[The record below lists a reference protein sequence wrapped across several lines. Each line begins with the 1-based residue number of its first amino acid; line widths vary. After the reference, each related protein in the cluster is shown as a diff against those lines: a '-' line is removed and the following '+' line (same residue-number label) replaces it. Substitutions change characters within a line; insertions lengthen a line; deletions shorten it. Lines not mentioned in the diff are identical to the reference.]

1 MMTTKTLQGEC
12 SIKAFGIEPLDATSA
27 ANTKVYN
34 SPQLV
39 PTKVT
44 SFVAWLQG
52 QFYQVSGLWM
62 SIKRETIKFLHG
74 PGPQLLLYFFWQ
86 SLWSLFFGSLQS
98 IFPPP

>member
-12 SIKAFGIEPLDATSA
+12 SIKAFGVEPLDATSA
-27 ANTKVYN
+27 ANTKIYN

-52 QFYQVSGLWM
+52 QFL
-62 SIKRETIKFLHG
+62 
-74 PGPQLLLYFFWQ
+74 PG
-86 SLWSLFFGSLQS
+86 
-98 IFPPP
+98 